1 MSSTSADQPSDAVFL
16 TAFTVS
22 PDNETFFEESGL
34 LLTNCLSDSIA
45 IVAVPGGLTDVTIPE
60 GVESIGYDE
69 FAGCYNL
76 AHVTVPASVT
86 EIALDTFADCPLES
100 LTIAPDNPRYF
111 VEDGCLCDRE
121 TGERYLI
128 REN

>member
-1 MSSTSADQPSDAVFL
+1 M
-16 TAFTVS
+16 
-22 PDNETFFEESGL
+22 
-34 LLTNCLSDSIA
+34 
-45 IVAVPGGLTDVTIPE
+45 TIPE
-60 GVESIGYDE
+60 GVGSIGYDE

-76 AHVTVPASVT
+76 EHVTVPASVT

-100 LTIAPDNPRYF
+100 LTIAPGNPRYF